1 MKLTDEQ
8 IIKFQELYE
17 KKFGEKISREQALEK
32 GLRLMRLVELIF
44 RPITKADFQN
54 LQKRRQETETQ

>member
-8 IIKFQELYE
+8 IIKFQALYE

-32 GLRLMRLVELIF
+32 GTRLMRLVELIY
-44 RPITKADFQN
+44 RPMTNEEFMR
-54 LQKRRQETETQ
+54 LQKRRQETKN

>member
-8 IIKFQELYE
+8 IIKFQALYE

-32 GLRLMRLVELIF
+32 GMRLMRLVELIY
-44 RPITKADFQN
+44 RPMTNEEFMR
-54 LQKRRQETETQ
+54 LQKRRQETKN